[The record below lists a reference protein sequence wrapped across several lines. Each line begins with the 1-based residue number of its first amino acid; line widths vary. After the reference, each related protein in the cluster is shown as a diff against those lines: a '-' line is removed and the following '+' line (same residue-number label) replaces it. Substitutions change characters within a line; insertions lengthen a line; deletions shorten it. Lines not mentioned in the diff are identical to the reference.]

1 MSEMNLLDSAYEE
14 VAEEVTAEVVETKVE
29 ETTEAAEEPVKTETK
44 TEDSTTESKT
54 EVSDDKKTDKPD
66 ADPRWNQ
73 DSWQFS
79 QAMDERDKRQKF
91 QKENETLRQQIADQ
105 KEPEDEISVFDDET
119 GYKQQQDAKM
129 QTAVN
134 DVALNMSQAFAE
146 EAFGEDKVAE
156 AIDWFKTEGA
166 KSAFTV
172 NQFNASKLPFH
183 KLVSM
188 HNEDKDRRNP
198 DEFKA
203 RLKAEIMA
211 ELKGEEKTE
220 ESPAITSSL
229 ASSPSASEITK
240 VEDMQDI
247 LGD

>member
-1 MSEMNLLDSAYEE
+1 MSDLLDEAH
-14 VAEEVTAEVVETKVE
+14 AEEATVA
-29 ETTEAAEEPVKTETK
+29 ETTEVEKTKEETVEEPVKTD
-44 TEDSTTESKT
+44 TEIKDSTTESKDDAKTT
-54 EVSDDKKTDKPD
+54 EKSDV
-66 ADPRWNQ
+66 DPRWNQ
-73 DSWQFS
+73 ESWQYS
-79 QAMDERDKRQKF
+79 QAMDERDKRQKIQRELNDLQ
-91 QKENETLRQQIADQ
+91 QKVESQ
-105 KEPEDEISVFDDET
+105 KEPEDEISVFDDEP
-119 GYKQQQDAKM
+119 GFKQQQDVKM

-146 EAFGEDKVAE
+146 EAFGEDKVAA

-172 NQFNASKLPFH
+172 NQFNAAKLPFH

-211 ELKGEEKTE
+211 ELKGEEKTDE
-220 ESPAITSSL
+220 EAPAITSSL
-229 ASSPSASEITK
+229 ASSPSASELNV
-240 VEDMQDI
+240 VENMEDL